1 MLYVSIFYPTPKH
14 KRQSE
19 IWIIPIWIIQ
29 KKKKKKKNERKQKRQ
44 NKKKILKSW
53 K

>member
-19 IWIIPIWIIQ
+19 IWIIPIWIIP
-29 KKKKKKKNERKQKRQ
+29 KKKKKKKEWTQTEKTE
-44 NKKKILKSW
+44 
-53 K
+53 

>member
-29 KKKKKKKNERKQKRQ
+29 KKKKKKEWTQTEKTE
-44 NKKKILKSW
+44 
-53 K
+53 